1 MLPTAVTGHGNLRG
15 HKGAAVPLL
24 NTTEQA
30 GAGPGCALLPL
41 RLPPPP
47 SLAGHLTPTCPQL
60 EL

>member
-47 SLAGHLTPTCPQL
+47 GLRLPVT
-60 EL
+60 

>member
-15 HKGAAVPLL
+15 HKGAAVQLL

-47 SLAGHLTPTCPQL
+47 GLRLPVT
-60 EL
+60 